1 MLKLKLLK
9 KIGIIFLCI
18 IIIQVLRIYPTG
30 TEVNETV
37 SLNKGVIYLLD
48 NNDYLARLDIVYS
61 SNNISNTIREMI
73 DFLTI
78 DSDNSK
84 IREGFQPVIPKN
96 TKLIDMN
103 INEDNVTL
111 NFSNS
116 FLDVNER
123 LEEKMIE
130 AIVFTITSIE
140 DINSVTIKVENTLLQ
155 KLPHSLKRIPE
166 VLDRSFKINKIYD
179 VNSLDNIVAI
189 TVYYP
194 ATYDNYLYYV
204 PVTNYTNSEK
214 EKIEIII
221 NELKSSNTYNSNLV
235 SYLNSETQLI
245 SYELLD
251 KSLLLNF
258 NESILGDII
267 SNNIIEEVT
276 YAINLSVNETYDNI
290 DSVMFYVNDNLI
302 DTYFLLLGWVC
313 K

>member
-302 DTYFLLLGWVC
+302 DTYFLLLG
-313 K
+313 

>member
-9 KIGIIFLCI
+9 KLGIIFLCI
-18 IIIQVLRIYPTG
+18 IIVQVIRIYPKD
-30 TEVNETV
+30 TEVNEIVTV
-37 SLNKGVIYLLD
+37 NKGVIYLLD
-48 NNDYLARLDIVYS
+48 NHDYLARLDIVYNS
-61 SNNISNTIREMI
+61 DNISNTIREMI

-78 DSDNSK
+78 DNDNSK
-84 IREGFQPVIPKN
+84 IREGFRPIIPKN
-96 TKLIDMN
+96 TKLINMN
-103 INEDNVTL
+103 IDDDNVTL

-116 FLDVNER
+116 FLDVDAKY
-123 LEEKMIE
+123 EEKMIE
-130 AIVFTITSIE
+130 AIIFTITSIE
-140 DINSVTIKVENTLLQ
+140 DINSVTIMVDNTLLQ
-155 KLPHSLKRIPE
+155 KLPHSSKKIPE

-179 VNSLDNIVAI
+179 VNSLDNIVSI

-194 ATYDNYLYYV
+194 ATYDDYLYFV

-276 YAINLSVNETYDNI
+276 YAINLSINETYENI
-290 DSVMFYVNDNLI
+290 DSVMYYVNDNLL
-302 DTYFLLLGWVC
+302 DTYFLLLG
-313 K
+313 